1 MYKCYICGRTYN
13 SPVDAANCTISC
25 SKKEENANVQKEL
38 QELREKIAVT
48 YKSLKT
54 LCENYNNLSKTENF
68 VITCRQVE
76 KPIYI
81 SQINDNIEFIN
92 TSISSPKNE
101 TTKIYSCIVNDK

>member
-25 SKKEENANVQKEL
+25 SKKAENANIQKEL

-81 SQINDNIEFIN
+81 SQINDNIEFLN
-92 TSISSPKNE
+92 TSISSPKDE